1 MLQSAIV
8 GLADNGAAY
17 SLLAVC
23 LILIYRT
30 TGVPNFAIAAVGTM
44 GTFITASLNGQGVNL
59 ALAAVIG
66 VVCGAL
72 ISLICGLIFVRF
84 FFDAPPSHRAA
95 VAIALLIAIA
105 AIVIHVFTDQ
115 PRMMPTVIPGSA
127 FTIDGVVMSGTNL
140 AGLLLALGVT
150 AVTTGMLTRSRRGLQ
165 LRAISQGPVAAE
177 LLGLP
182 VKPLVLAAWSASG
195 AVATLAIL
203 IIVPGISS
211 EVQSLSLL
219 VVPALAATLLAAF
232 RWYWTA
238 FAAGL
243 VLGAAQG
250 LMSYSQ
256 TLVNYIQVIPFVVIL
271 AVLTWNQ
278 RKEVWDDAR

>member
-23 LILIYRT
+23 LILVYRT

-66 VVCGAL
+66 VLCGAL
-72 ISLICGLIFVRF
+72 ISLLCGLIFVRF
-84 FFDAPPSHRAA
+84 FFDAPPAHRAA

-115 PRMMPTVIPGSA
+115 PRMIPSVVPGSA
-127 FTIDGVVMSGTNL
+127 FAIDGVVVSGTNL
-140 AGLLLALGVT
+140 AGLLLALGCTV
-150 AVTTGMLTRSRRGLQ
+150 VTTGMLTRSRRGLQ

-182 VKPLVLAAWSASG
+182 VKPLVLAAWGASG

-203 IIVPGISS
+203 VIVPGISS

-232 RWYWTA
+232 RWYWIA

-256 TLVNYIQVIPFVVIL
+256 TLVNYIQVIPFAVIL
-271 AVLTWNQ
+271 GVLTWNQ

>member
-17 SLLAVC
+17 ALLSLC
-23 LILIYRT
+23 LILVYRT

-44 GTFITASLNGQGVNL
+44 GTFVVSSLNGQGMNL
-59 ALAAVIG
+59 VLATIIG
-66 VVCGAL
+66 VVCGGL
-72 ISLICGLIFVRF
+72 ISLVCGIILVRW
-84 FFDAPPSHRAA
+84 FFDAPAAHRAT

-105 AIVIHVFTDQ
+105 AITIRVFTDQ
-115 PRMMPTVIPGSA
+115 PRMVPTVVPGSA
-127 FTIDGVVMSGTNL
+127 FTVDGVVVSGTNL
-140 AGLLLALGVT
+140 AGLLLAIGCTALVT
-150 AVTTGMLTRSRRGLQ
+150 GTLTRSRRGLQ

-182 VKPLVLAAWSASG
+182 VKPLILATWAGSG

-203 IIVPGISS
+203 AIAPGISS
-211 EVQSLSLL
+211 EVESLCLL

-232 RWYWTA
+232 RHYWL
-238 FAAGL
+238 GL
-243 VLGAAQG
+243 VFGLILGAAQG

-271 AVLTWNQ
+271 GVLTWNQ
-278 RKEVWDDAR
+278 RKEVWDEAR

>member
-23 LILIYRT
+23 LILVYRT

-72 ISLICGLIFVRF
+72 ISLLCGLIFVRF
-84 FFDAPPSHRAA
+84 FFDAPPAHRAA

-115 PRMMPTVIPGSA
+115 PRMIPSIVPGSA
-127 FTIDGVVMSGTNL
+127 FALDGVVVSGTNL
-140 AGLLLALGVT
+140 AGLLLALGCT

-182 VKPLVLAAWSASG
+182 VKPLVLAAWGASG

-203 IIVPGISS
+203 VIVPGISS

-219 VVPALAATLLAAF
+219 VVPALAAVLLAAF
-232 RWYWTA
+232 RWYWIA

-256 TLVNYIQVIPFVVIL
+256 TLVNYIQVIPFAVIL
-271 AVLTWNQ
+271 GVLTWNQ